1 MFNETKTIYGNQNSP
16 QTAQLSPK
24 EAMEILAPLFLYT
37 YLIFYTNDWNMPIP
51 SKRWATSYPGR

>member
-37 YLIFYTNDWNMPIP
+37 YLIFYTNDWTMPIP